1 MASNAQNQKTVADCL
16 RIGSEQLMAA
26 GINNSRMDV
35 RLLLAEAISK
45 ETSYLFGYP
54 EKVLSDE
61 EFHRFQVML
70 NKRVKR
76 EPVSKIIGRKE
87 FWSLNFKVSRDTL
100 DPRPDSETLIEAVL
114 ESVADT
120 TRQIKILDLGTGT
133 GCLLLA
139 LLSEFQTAQG
149 LGIDISDKALAVAE
163 ENAVSLALSNRV
175 AFQAGNWCEGL
186 EHGWDIII
194 SNPPYIGLDEKNA
207 LAPEV
212 LNYDPDLA
220 LFAENK
226 GMRDYQTLIPQ
237 AATILNEGGVLVIEA
252 GQGQAEAINTLMRD
266 AGLVVSAPKKDL
278 GGIPRACIG
287 RKSI

>member
-1 MASNAQNQKTVADCL
+1 MLSIEQNPKTIADCL
-16 RIGSEQLMAA
+16 LSGNEKLTAA
-26 GINNSRMDV
+26 GIDDPRLDV

-54 EKVLSDE
+54 EKVLSNE
-61 EFHRFQVML
+61 EIDRFQVMI
-70 NKRVKR
+70 NKRLKR

-114 ESVADT
+114 EGVSDT
-120 TRQIKILDLGTGT
+120 TQPIKILDLGTGT

-139 LLSEFQTAQG
+139 LLSEFDAAQG
-149 LGIDISDKALAVAE
+149 LGIDISDKALAVAKG
-163 ENAVSLALSNRV
+163 NATSLGLSSRVS
-175 AFQAGNWCEGL
+175 FQAGNWCEGL
-186 EHGWDIII
+186 ESGWDIII
-194 SNPPYIGLDEKNA
+194 SNPPYIGLDEKKA

-220 LFAENK
+220 LFAENN
-226 GMRDYQTLIPQ
+226 GMRDYQMLIPQ
-237 AATILNEGGVLVIEA
+237 AAVILNEGGMLVIEA
-252 GQGQAEAINTLMRD
+252 GQGQADGINALMAD
-266 AGLVVSAPKKDL
+266 AGLVISTPKKDL
-278 GGIPRACIG
+278 GGIHRACIG